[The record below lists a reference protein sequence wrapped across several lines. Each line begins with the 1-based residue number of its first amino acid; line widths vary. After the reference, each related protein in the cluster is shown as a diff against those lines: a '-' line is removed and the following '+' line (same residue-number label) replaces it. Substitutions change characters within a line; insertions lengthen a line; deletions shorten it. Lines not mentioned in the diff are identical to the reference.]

1 VTGAEVEFVGGDED
15 GKLLVVSLA
24 GNGRPPEVIRL
35 PAQPMIEATRDPQ
48 GPVPLLHHVYVL
60 EVSQRDSGPLWLY
73 RYQETV

>member
-1 VTGAEVEFVGGDED
+1 
-15 GKLLVVSLA
+15 
-24 GNGRPPEVIRL
+24 
-35 PAQPMIEATRDPQ
+35 MIEATRDPQ